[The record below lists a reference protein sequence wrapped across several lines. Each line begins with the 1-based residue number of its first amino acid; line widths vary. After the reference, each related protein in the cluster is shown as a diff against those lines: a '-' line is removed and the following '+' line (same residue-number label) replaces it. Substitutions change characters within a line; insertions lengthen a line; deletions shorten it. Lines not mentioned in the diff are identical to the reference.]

1 MSSPPVASSPM
12 TDFSAVMSPSMTSP
26 VFPKPKKLSFADINI
41 PNDYPY
47 DLTFGT
53 PDYEDTIAVLNAYYS
68 QATRMTAD
76 DQLDMVEIIESGK
89 YLKTASAR
97 TSGASHRL
105 YRKAQERNFAPE
117 SISWANF
124 LTLNALYGYKLP
136 VKYPEAVRK
145 RFGTRAVQDFSEEY
159 FDIYPKASHILPTSA
174 DGETS
179 DVYTPPVTR
188 KRSRESEEDMEQ
200 ASASASTQ
208 PRAQP
213 RARKQAR
220 FEEAPLTDTSVPP
233 TLPARTAQET
243 SSVKVETSAAHL
255 SDQIIRANRSV
266 DPGLFA
272 RQGGLQM
279 SSENVGASQ
288 PLFGRLSAPERLFA
302 KYAIPRPASQHSFL
316 SEMRERN
323 WAQANT
329 SNDQGACNMPAEA
342 TSTDGSR
349 QEMSAPDAE
358 IVDACPENQEANM
371 TPISTISQGTP
382 EWDIAGSFECAR
394 STNSPTPAST
404 SANTRNEEETS
415 SDENSTTDNSSSK
428 WNEDVMKSI
437 SDMKLLFGR
446 ENFRLHAKIDIIL
459 QNTFDNTVSIEKKIV
474 SEMAKL
480 KTELKAEIQA
490 VVEAVVEAV
499 VQAVLSKKEADRAAI
514 LKDIQSFMKAI
525 VERLEEN

>member
-220 FEEAPLTDTSVPP
+220 FEEAPLTDTSAPP

-316 SEMRERN
+316 K
-323 WAQANT
+323 
-329 SNDQGACNMPAEA
+329 
-342 TSTDGSR
+342 
-349 QEMSAPDAE
+349 
-358 IVDACPENQEANM
+358 ANM

>member
-12 TDFSAVMSPSMTSP
+12 TGPPAVVLPSMTSP
-26 VFPKPKKLSFADINI
+26 VFPKPKKLTFADINI

-105 YRKAQERNFAPE
+105 YRKAQERNFTPE

-124 LTLNALYGYKLP
+124 LILNALYSYKLP
-136 VKYPEAVRK
+136 DKYHEAVRK
-145 RFGTRAVQDFSEEY
+145 RFGTRVVQDFSEEY
-159 FDIYPKASHILPTSA
+159 FRIYPKQSHILPTSA

-179 DVYTPPVTR
+179 NVYTPPVTR
-188 KRSRESEEDMEQ
+188 KRSNEAAEDMDQ
-200 ASASASTQ
+200 ASAPTK
-208 PRAQP
+208 PHAQP
-213 RARKQAR
+213 RARKQAK
-220 FEEAPLTDTSVPP
+220 FEEAPMTDTSTPR
-233 TLPARTAQET
+233 TLPPRNAQET

-255 SDQIIRANRSV
+255 LDEIIGANRSV
-266 DPGLFA
+266 DPGLFT
-272 RQGGLQM
+272 RQGGLQG
-279 SSENVGASQ
+279 SSENLGASQ

-302 KYAIPRPASQHSFL
+302 NYAIPRPASQNSFL
-316 SEMRERN
+316 SEVRECN

-329 SNDQGACNMPAEA
+329 SSDQGTSNMPAEA

-358 IVDACPENQEANM
+358 IGGACPVNQEANM
-371 TPISTISQGTP
+371 TSISTISQSTP
-382 EWDIAGSFECAR
+382 EWDIATSFECAR

-404 SANTRNEEETS
+404 SVNTSNAEETS
-415 SDENSTTDNSSSK
+415 SNENSSTTDN
-428 WNEDVMKSI
+428 
-437 SDMKLLFGR
+437 
-446 ENFRLHAKIDIIL
+446 
-459 QNTFDNTVSIEKKIV
+459 
-474 SEMAKL
+474 
-480 KTELKAEIQA
+480 
-490 VVEAVVEAV
+490 
-499 VQAVLSKKEADRAAI
+499 
-514 LKDIQSFMKAI
+514 
-525 VERLEEN
+525 